1 MHGPQ
6 AACAAAARGHP
17 WTVQGSLASPGC
29 PPGRRGAPAIAKMS
43 VRQDQQ
49 LGAAA
54 RAQIA
59 QLQVRR
65 WAIV

>member
-1 MHGPQ
+1 MHGAP

-17 WTVQGSLASPGC
+17 WTVQGRLVSPGC

-49 LGAAA
+49 LGAA